1 MKHPNFTFQN
11 RDKTRKTGYV
21 PSCPSYPSPQHVGQV
36 CEQGPGVQFQEGNSS
51 ITVNYLLTS
60 STFNSLMVSVSVF
73 NIMVGEADSSSES
86 RISMTSES
94 ASRGLFAGMVTLAS
108 VRFFFCVLLPFVG
121 TFSVLESSEISMTV
135 VGGLV
140 GHRWEISGRRDGFLL
155 EFPELMLL

>member
-1 MKHPNFTFQN
+1 
-11 RDKTRKTGYV
+11 
-21 PSCPSYPSPQHVGQV
+21 
-36 CEQGPGVQFQEGNSS
+36 
-51 ITVNYLLTS
+51 
-60 STFNSLMVSVSVF
+60 
-73 NIMVGEADSSSES
+73 
-86 RISMTSES
+86 MTSES

-140 GHRWEISGRRDGFLL
+140 GRRWEISGRRDRFLL